1 MIAYHYTLQT
11 NVDSILDNGLLTGN
25 DIGKG
30 EKINAILLNSNKY
43 RVTVGNFAYLMV
55 DLTGLNYRMINDSWI
70 ECYETITPN
79 RILAIAKPP
88 TTNVDAITLYN
99 TNKDDWNYAFA
110 YQPITPKVSYIDCS
124 VYITTIGKYV
134 EKIIINYI
142 DGKQKVCSFDNDTF
156 TDDNLISLLQQL
168 QSDNN
173 VTAYN
178 VQYW

>member
-88 TTNVDAITLYN
+88 TNNEEAIALYQISQETFN
-99 TNKDDWNYAFA
+99 AAFE
-110 YQPITPKVSYIDCS
+110 YQPI
-124 VYITTIGKYV
+124 
-134 EKIIINYI
+134 
-142 DGKQKVCSFDNDTF
+142 
-156 TDDNLISLLQQL
+156 
-168 QSDNN
+168 
-173 VTAYN
+173 
-178 VQYW
+178 

>member
-1 MIAYHYTLQT
+1 M
-11 NVDSILDNGLLTGN
+11 
-25 DIGKG
+25 
-30 EKINAILLNSNKY
+30 SNK
-43 RVTVGNFAYLMV
+43 
-55 DLTGLNYRMINDSWI
+55 
-70 ECYETITPN
+70 
-79 RILAIAKPP
+79 
-88 TTNVDAITLYN
+88 LYN
-99 TNKDDWNYAFA
+99 LLDTHDALVLDGLSYDDITSLYATAYFQVFEEQAYNEWRTDDNLSNDLDSNY
-110 YQPITPKVSYIDCS
+110 YRINQDNSESNYYDDSEESYIDCS